1 MKKDTRFS
9 IRKLTVGVASIAV
22 ASFLTSGTVDAADLS
37 ILHSKNEKAAGY
49 NPELPFEPFPPSISY
64 TQPEAPWMQGSVETE
79 VPGDD
84 VEEVT
89 EPNDSNYVNPEAP
102 FAPGVDANYE
112 NPEAPFAPGVDANYE
127 NPEAPFAPA
136 PVFTEA
142 EAPFAG
148 REVEVEEDPEF
159 TEAEAPFDG
168 EEVPEFTEAEAP
180 FDGEEVPEFTEAEAP
195 FDGEE
200 VPEFTE
206 AEAPFTEAILEGI
219 GEGN

>member
-64 TQPEAPWMQGSVETE
+64 TQPEAPWMQGSVDTE
-79 VPGDD
+79 LPGDD
-84 VEEVT
+84 VEDVT
-89 EPNDSNYVNPEAP
+89 EPRDPNYVNPEAP
-102 FAPGVDANYE
+102 FAPATE
-112 NPEAPFAPGVDANYE
+112 ANYE

-148 REVEVEEDPEF
+148 REVEVEEDPVF
-159 TEAEAPFDG
+159 TEAEAPFAG
-168 EEVPEFTEAEAP
+168 REVEVEDEPEFTEAEAP
-180 FDGEEVPEFTEAEAP
+180 FDGKEVPEFTEAEAP